1 MVSIIITH
9 TGYQDQEVIYP
20 YYRLLE
26 EAAKGTINTPLIASD
41 VGRGKVRG
49 ILGTDIESHL
59 SLRSDDL
66 SYSIDL
72 LVLPGGVKAMEKLR
86 QNGGV
91 IDFIAEANRR
101 GITIAAMCSGVQ
113 LLISAKVLKGRR
125 VTIYPAFAVD
135 VENAGAEYVDAPVV
149 TDGNLVTSPHYR
161 HLGEW
166 VAEAIRVARDGK

>member
-1 MVSIIITH
+1 MRALIITH

-20 YYRLLE
+20 YYRLME
-26 EAAKGTINTPLIASD
+26 DARGAACPLIASD
-41 VGRGKVRG
+41 KGMGIVRG
-49 ILGTDIESHL
+49 ILGTEIESHTHISAVL
-59 SLRSDDL
+59 SLDL
-66 SYSIDL
+66 DL

-86 QNGGV
+86 QNFNV
-91 IDFIAEANRR
+91 LEFIDKANRR

-113 LLISAKVLKGRR
+113 LLISARILEGRR

-166 VAEAIRVARDGK
+166 MAEAIRVAKATL